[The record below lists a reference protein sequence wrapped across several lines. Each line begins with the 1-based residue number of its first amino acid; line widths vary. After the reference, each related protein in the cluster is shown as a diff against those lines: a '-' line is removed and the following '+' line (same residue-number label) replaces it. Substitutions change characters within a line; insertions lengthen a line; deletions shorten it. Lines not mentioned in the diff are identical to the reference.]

1 MNVPPFDPNSQN
13 YFSRNHHIRKLPPP
27 HELSARIEEARNS
40 AQLLSQVVQSTPPSE
55 LLDND
60 LVREFSDRCQI
71 ASRSVQAYMTAENPA
86 PDNDTME
93 TLIDTNDRLSKALSQ
108 HQRGVLNARKILGL
122 GNGESTPPSN
132 RSSGGFAPPSGPPP
146 KTNSGF
152 AAPPPI
158 PSSRPAVGRKSIPQ
172 VPPPGDFAPVDDSEE
187 EKDPFRDPTAANP
200 PFPSDKPSNAAS
212 QFNDTLGVEPYHPGF
227 QETRSY
233 MGRQDS
239 SIGHLT
245 MHAAVEEEESP
256 VISPETPHPN
266 RPLYRY

>member
-1 MNVPPFDPNSQN
+1 M
-13 YFSRNHHIRKLPPP
+13 I
-27 HELSARIEEARNS
+27 
-40 AQLLSQVVQSTPPSE
+40 
-55 LLDND
+55 
-60 LVREFSDRCQI
+60 
-71 ASRSVQAYMTAENPA
+71 AENPA

-93 TLIDTNDRLSKALSQ
+93 TLIDTNDRLNRALSQ
-108 HQRGVLNARKILGL
+108 HQRGVLNARKTLGL

-132 RSSGGFAPPSGPPP
+132 RSSEGFAPPAGPPPP

-152 AAPPPI
+152 TAPPPI
-158 PSSRPAVGRKSIPQ
+158 PSSRPAVGRKSVPQ

-227 QETRSY
+227 QETKSFV
-233 MGRQDS
+233 GRQDS
-239 SIGHLT
+239 SVGHLT

-266 RPLYRY
+266 KPLYRY